1 LQIKKFIEE
10 TYIDAFKGV
19 SKEVWLIAFVQ
30 LINRSGT
37 MVLPFLA
44 LYLTKDLDWTLG
56 MAAAA
61 GTSFGLGGL
70 VGSMLGGYLADRFPV
85 FKIIMLSLILGGLC
99 FVLLTWITSFEFF
112 IFWIF
117 VTTTVSDLLRPA
129 AMGAVSEF
137 SDESNLT
144 RGISILRMAI
154 NLGIAVGPFIGGL
167 LIEHLGYEFIFI
179 ADGLTCFF
187 AGFLVLYFFKGNFS
201 LVLNR
206 DKTGKKIVEEVK
218 SQPPYKDLNF
228 ILFLFFNM
236 LMLIMF
242 FQILHTVPLF
252 FKEIYLLDESEIG
265 LFFMMNGL
273 LIAFAEMPII
283 FGFEKKKMAYKP
295 MVWGALLIGLSFLF
309 LVFDLHFVWLSIFLF
324 NFVISI
330 GEIINFPFIS
340 TLSIL
345 RANNDNKGSYIGY
358 MSTMFSL
365 AFVLAPLAF
374 MPYINEL
381 GYQTIWIIC
390 CVVSSVS
397 ALALHLLKPSFEKR
411 YRV

>member
-1 LQIKKFIEE
+1 
-10 TYIDAFKGV
+10 
-19 SKEVWLIAFVQ
+19 
-30 LINRSGT
+30 
-37 MVLPFLA
+37 
-44 LYLTKDLDWTLG
+44 

-70 VGSMLGGYLADRFPV
+70 AGSMLGGYLADRFPV
-85 FKIIMLSLILGGLC
+85 FKIMSWSLIIGGLC
-99 FVLLTWITSFEFF
+99 FILLTWITTFELF

-117 VTTTVSDLLRPA
+117 ITTTIADMLRPA

-144 RGISILRMAI
+144 RGISVLRMAI
-154 NLGIAVGPFIGGL
+154 NLGIAVGPFFGGL
-167 LIEHLGYEFIFI
+167 LIENLGYEFIFI
-179 ADGLTCFF
+179 ADGLTCLL
-187 AGFLVLYFFKGNFS
+187 AGFLVIYFFRDQFP
-201 LVLNR
+201 LILNR
-206 DKTGKKIVEEVK
+206 DKKGKKIVEEVK
-218 SQPPYKDLNF
+218 SKPPYLDINF

-252 FKEIYLLDESEIG
+252 FKEVYFMDESKIG

-273 LIAFAEMPII
+273 LIAFTEMPII
-283 FGFEKKKMAYKP
+283 FEFEKRKMAYKP
-295 MVWGALLIGLSFLF
+295 MIWGAAMIGLSFLF
-309 LVFDLHFVWLSIFLF
+309 LIFDFEFFWLSIFLF

-365 AFVLAPLAF
+365 AFVLSPLAF
-374 MPYINEL
+374 MPYINQL

-390 CVVSSVS
+390 CMVSIIS
-397 ALALHLLKPSFEKR
+397 AFALHLLKPSFEKN
-411 YRV
+411 YNF